1 MVHSA
6 SALVLTAIG
15 CAIGGF
21 WLWMWSGAG
30 ALARRAGV
38 LRLSSAQDSPACSVQ
53 RIVWPQLPLL
63 AALWPATA
71 ALASREAAG
80 WDASA
85 QCAVVFALLGAM
97 ALVAVVCLYF
107 GALPEWAYP
116 GWMARRYYRAHPE
129 RAVAELGPAQAA
141 SLAA

>member
-38 LRLSSAQDSPACSVQ
+38 LRLSSAQ
-53 RIVWPQLPLL
+53 
-63 AALWPATA
+63 
-71 ALASREAAG
+71 G
-80 WDASA
+80 
-85 QCAVVFALLGAM
+85 AVVFALLGAM